1 MYIGLYK
8 TPKKLLSCL
17 VLLVVKNKCVTLSWE
32 LSSFFL
38 MQILRKNYCF
48 VNKYGRLVTWF
59 QTENSL
65 QLK

>member
-38 MQILRKNYCF
+38 MQILRKKLLFCQQVWPPCY
-48 VNKYGRLVTWF
+48 LVPD
-59 QTENSL
+59 
-65 QLK
+65 